1 MTVKNNPTLETIR
14 LLIVDDHQM
23 VRDGI
28 KVMLSQLKKAFHFQ
42 IAEAEGVEEALRKVE
57 SNPFDIIL
65 MDYQMPGLH
74 GAEAVV
80 RILRYRP
87 QTRIIALSN
96 YDELSYI
103 QSMIEAGAKG
113 YILKN
118 IDPAQLLAAIK
129 TVRNDQPYYS
139 NEVALKLIEGVK
151 KEKVKKE
158 VDQYGL
164 TKREL
169 EVLQLIAREL
179 TNDEIA
185 QQLFVS
191 KRTIDTHRQNLLN
204 KLQAKNTVG
213 LLNTAYRLDLIKVQ

>member
-1 MTVKNNPTLETIR
+1 MTSKNSTQTETIR

-28 KVMLSQLKKAFHFQ
+28 KVMLSQLKKTFQ
-42 IAEAEGVEEALRKVE
+42 FDIKEAENVAEALRKIATLE
-57 SNPFDIIL
+57 FDLVL
-65 MDYQMPGLH
+65 MDYQMPGIH
-74 GAEAVV
+74 GAEAVIQ
-80 RILRYRP
+80 ILRYQP
-87 QTRIIALSN
+87 HTKIIALSN

-103 QSMIEAGAKG
+103 ESMMAAGAMG

-118 IDPAQLLAAIK
+118 IDPAQLLMAIK
-129 TVRNDQPYYS
+129 TVRSGQPYYS

-151 KEKVKKE
+151 NEKVKKPL
-158 VDQYGL
+158 DQYGL
-164 TKREL
+164 TRREL
-169 EVLQLIAREL
+169 EVLKLIALEM

-191 KRTIDTHRQNLLN
+191 KRTVDTHRQHLLT

-213 LLNTAYRLDLIKVQ
+213 LLNTAYRLGLIEME